1 MLADL
6 VPSNDEVAEVLLH
19 VLTPSLFA
27 DAQGSLK
34 EGSAF
39 WQAIESSSSS
49 TFPWDESSTYVRRA
63 PYFDIARQRETVEVS
78 GARALAL
85 LGDFVTTDHISP
97 AGAIAPDSPAAR
109 YLTEHGVAQQDFNT
123 YGSRRGNHEV
133 MARGTFANVKLKNAL
148 ADDRVGGWTRDFL
161 DGEVKSIFDAAV
173 DYAKHDVPLVVVAG
187 KLYGSGSSRDWAGKG
202 PLLLGVRAVIAE
214 SFERIHRSNLV
225 QMGVLPLQF
234 KEGENAATLGLTG
247 EETFDVAPVNLAEG
261 LPSPREVEVT
271 AARPDGTAVTFV
283 CIVRVDTPMEGRFL
297 AKGGILPY
305 VLDEIS

>member
-1 MLADL
+1 M
-6 VPSNDEVAEVLLH
+6 PSDAEVAEVLSH

-34 EGSAF
+34 EGSAS

-148 ADDRVGGWTRDFL
+148 ADGRVGGWTRDFV
-161 DGEVKSIFDAAV
+161 DGEVKSIYDASV

-234 KEGENAATLGLTG
+234 KEGQNAATLGLTG
-247 EETFDVAPVNLAEG
+247 EETFDIAPVSLAEG
-261 LPSPREVEVT
+261 LPSPREVEVKAT
-271 AARPDGTAVTFV
+271 RPDGTAVTFDCV
-283 CIVRVDTPMEGRFL
+283 VRVDTPMEGRFL